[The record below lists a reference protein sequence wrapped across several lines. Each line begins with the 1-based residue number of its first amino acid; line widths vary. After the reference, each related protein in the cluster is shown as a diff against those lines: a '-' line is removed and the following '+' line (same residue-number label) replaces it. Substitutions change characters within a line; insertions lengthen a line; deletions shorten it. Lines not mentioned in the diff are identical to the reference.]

1 MWAASEDGTIKTFD
15 LLGKGFMKAYHHKAM
30 INAAELHPCQTEIY
44 FGDEDGKVMVW
55 DLVKDEARELFID
68 DEKVGIRSVSVS
80 KDGKRLVASNS
91 IGQCFIWIHH
101 EGDFIPM

>member
-1 MWAASEDGTIKTFD
+1 
-15 LLGKGFMKAYHHKAM
+15 
-30 INAAELHPCQTEIY
+30 
-44 FGDEDGKVMVW
+44 MVW

-91 IGQCFIWIHH
+91 IG
-101 EGDFIPM
+101 